1 MIQGGKIVVSNQGAS
16 NGIIH
21 VIDRVLTPAGGNI
34 GDILKSDPDFSIFS
48 QMIENSAMN
57 FTNMTL
63 FAPTD
68 QAFEVMDRER
78 LENLLSNEECVGV
91 RYSALEMKTLR
102 RANFDASYQYKS
114 HGKIAN
120 NGCFES
126 SCIADDTQLS
136 NQVYREQYFVL

>member
-1 MIQGGKIVVSNQGAS
+1 MVQGGEIVVSNQGAS

-21 VIDRVLTPAGGNI
+21 VIDRVLKPSVGNI
-34 GDILKSDPDFSIFS
+34 GDILKSNPNFSIFS

-78 LENLLSNEECVGV
+78 LENLLSNEECVEV
-91 RYSALEMKTLR
+91 RYTGLVERMILILPFFVNKTLFYTVNEIKDR
-102 RANFDASYQYKS
+102 IRFDFLRSLD
-114 HGKIAN
+114 
-120 NGCFES
+120 
-126 SCIADDTQLS
+126 SCQLFPPIS
-136 NQVYREQYFVL
+136 

>member
-1 MIQGGKIVVSNQGAS
+1 MIQGGEIVVSNQGAS

-21 VIDRVLTPAGGNI
+21 VIDRVLKPAVGNV
-34 GDILKSDPDFSIFS
+34 GDILKSDPNFSIFS

-78 LENLLSNEECVGV
+78 LENLLSNEECVEV
-91 RYSALEMKTLR
+91 R
-102 RANFDASYQYKS
+102 
-114 HGKIAN
+114 
-120 NGCFES
+120 
-126 SCIADDTQLS
+126 SCTVGIERMILILS
-136 NQVYREQYFVL
+136 FSVNTCVQV

>member
-1 MIQGGKIVVSNQGAS
+1 MIQGGEIVVSNQGAS

-21 VIDRVLTPAGGNI
+21 VIDRVLKPAAGNI
-34 GDILKSDPDFSIFS
+34 GYILKSDPNFSIFS

-78 LENLLSNEECVGV
+78 LETLLSNEKCVGV
-91 RYSALEMKTLR
+91 RYLSLEIE
-102 RANFDASYQYKS
+102 Y
-114 HGKIAN
+114 
-120 NGCFES
+120 S
-126 SCIADDTQLS
+126 SKAG
-136 NQVYREQYFVL
+136 EF